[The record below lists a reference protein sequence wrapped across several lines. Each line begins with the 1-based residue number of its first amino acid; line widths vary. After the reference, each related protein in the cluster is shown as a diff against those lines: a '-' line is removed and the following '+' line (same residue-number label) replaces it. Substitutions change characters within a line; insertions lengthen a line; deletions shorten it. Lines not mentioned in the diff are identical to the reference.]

1 MVVLVDSNRAV
12 KISIREWDEENT
24 QYRPDWSADFF
35 EVVSFQQV
43 PDLSDCTDADLAEL
57 GLPPRGVIQLDDVV
71 EPSGRIIDGIG
82 TFNNDDDGYLVDDVD
97 YCIEQAN
104 DMVAGVRDFAGD
116 PQPNQFVDVTE
127 LDRSAYPRMV
137 DDGRLARKDEGEEA
151 ETSETYD
158 PASPADPLSIADPS
172 ASAAATR

>member
-12 KISIREWDEENT
+12 EISIRGWNEENT
-24 QYRPDWSADFF
+24 QYGPDWSGDFF
-35 EVVSFQQV
+35 EVESLQQV
-43 PDLSDCTDADLAEL
+43 PDLSDCSDADLAEL
-57 GLPPRGVIQLDDVV
+57 GLPPRAVIQLDDVV

-82 TFNNDDDGYLVDDVD
+82 TFGPGDDGFMVCDVD
-97 YCIEQAN
+97 SFIEYAN
-104 DMVAGVRDFAGD
+104 DMVAVVGDFAGD

-151 ETSETYD
+151 ETSETHD
-158 PASPADPLSIADPS
+158 PVNPADPLSIADPS